1 MRDHILKGQCA
12 ICKTVINGHASPIIP
27 NYLCLDCDTYN
38 WVTGSNLK
46 KVIALEYPTGILED
60 VAPFVAL
67 EGVIMS
73 RRPALEKLASEYWG
87 NWGFVVAYCPEEMR
101 LDKWVTFLKLLG
113 MNTTTTKERPR
124 IDYMGYEKIIFSM
137 LDLPGIHD
145 PYVFASHKWKDGS
158 VIPGKKE

>member
-27 NYLCLDCDTYN
+27 NYLCLDCDTFN

-60 VAPFVAL
+60 VAP
-67 EGVIMS
+67 
-73 RRPALEKLASEYWG
+73 
-87 NWGFVVAYCPEEMR
+87 
-101 LDKWVTFLKLLG
+101 
-113 MNTTTTKERPR
+113 
-124 IDYMGYEKIIFSM
+124 
-137 LDLPGIHD
+137 PGIHD
-145 PYVFASHKWKDGS
+145 PYVFATQKWKDGS